1 MAMPAAAHRWTVEER
16 DALPDDPCRRELL
29 DGELLVS
36 PGCSGAH
43 QEILRR
49 LLRLVGNFVE
59 AQGIGTTTFA
69 PFDVVYSA
77 HDVLEPDLVVL
88 PAPVAAL
95 GRNWNGADS
104 RPTLVVE
111 IVSPSSRT
119 RDYRRKRDF
128 FSAGNALE
136 YWIVDPE
143 RRVIVVVRPGL
154 SDETHA
160 DELVWQPAGWPAG
173 EALLRVDII
182 ALFAGLPAGESCP

>member
-1 MAMPAAAHRWTVEER
+1 MPAAAHRWTLEER
-16 DALPDDPCRRELL
+16 DALPDDRFRRELL

-49 LLRLVGNFVE
+49 LLRLVGDFVE
-59 AQGIGTTTFA
+59 HHGIGTATFA

-88 PAPVAAL
+88 PAPASTLGTHWDGAAMP
-95 GRNWNGADS
+95 
-104 RPTLVVE
+104 PTLIVE

-128 FSAGNALE
+128 FVAGNALE

-143 RRVIVVVRPGL
+143 QRVIVVVRPGA
-154 SDETHA
+154 SDVTHA
-160 DELVWQPAGWPAG
+160 GELEWRPAG
-173 EALLRVDII
+173 EAVLRVDIT
-182 ALFAGLPAGESCP
+182 ALFAGLSREK

>member
-1 MAMPAAAHRWTVEER
+1 MPAAAHRWTVDER
-16 DALPDDPCRRELL
+16 DALPDAPGRREVL
-29 DGELLVS
+29 DGALLVS

-49 LLRLVGNFVE
+49 LLRLIGDFVE
-59 AQGIGTTTFA
+59 HHGVGTATFA

-77 HDVLEPDLVVL
+77 HDVIEPDLMVL

-104 RPTLVVE
+104 PPTLVVE
-111 IVSPSSRT
+111 IVSPSSRI

-128 FSAGNALE
+128 FAAGNALE

-154 SDETHA
+154 IDETHA
-160 DELVWQPAGWPAG
+160 DKLVWQPTRRPAG
-173 EALLRVDII
+173 DAALHVDIA
-182 ALFAGLPAGESCP
+182 ALFAGLPKEE

>member
-49 LLRLVGNFVE
+49 LLRLVGDFVE

-77 HDVLEPDLVVL
+77 HDVL
-88 PAPVAAL
+88 
-95 GRNWNGADS
+95 
-104 RPTLVVE
+104 
-111 IVSPSSRT
+111 SPSSRT

-128 FSAGNALE
+128 FAAGNALE